1 MHNSWK
7 SVKNVL
13 FKKYFEKIFLNFFL
27 KKYSIYSIRS
37 SVFYL
42 FTH

>member
-13 FKKYFEKIFLNFFL
+13 FKKYFEKIFLKFFL
-27 KKYSIYSIRS
+27 KNTVFIRLEVVYSIY
-37 SVFYL
+37 FL
-42 FTH
+42 